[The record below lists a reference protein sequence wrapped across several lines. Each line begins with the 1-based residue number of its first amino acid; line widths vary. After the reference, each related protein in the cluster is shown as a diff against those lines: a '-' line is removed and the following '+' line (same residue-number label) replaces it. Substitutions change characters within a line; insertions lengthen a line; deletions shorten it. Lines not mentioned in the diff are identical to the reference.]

1 MHWLRSTLLSRAS
14 RAAVV
19 AVWLSI
25 SLGCAE
31 PPPPVAGVALELD
44 RSTVSLGAPLD
55 LHFRFDVL
63 PDLDAGP
70 TEDYRVFVH
79 FLDERAQVLWTE
91 DHDPPVPTSEWTP
104 GRSIE
109 YSRRVKIP
117 MYPYIGESV
126 IATGLYSPRDGT
138 RLALTGTELDQLA
151 YRVAS
156 IRLEPQ
162 HESSFVTY
170 GEGWHEAEFSADGR
184 TQWRWT
190 TGRGVLSFRN
200 PNRDSRFVLEFDGRA
215 DLFDPDQRLSLVIGD
230 RTIEELEIDTTEVVY
245 VTCEIPAADLGSD
258 DIVNLELRVDRTFT
272 PADIGDGP
280 QDTRELGVRVYYT
293 YFEPL

>member
-1 MHWLRSTLLSRAS
+1 MYHLRSTPL
-14 RAAVV
+14 RAAAV
-19 AVWLSI
+19 AAWLSI

-31 PPPPVAGVALELD
+31 PPPPVAGVAMELD

-70 TEDYRVFVH
+70 AEDYRVFVH
-79 FLDERAQVLWTE
+79 FLDEREQVLWTE

-138 RLALTGTELDQLA
+138 RLALTGTDLGQLA

-162 HESSFVTY
+162 HESSFVTH

-190 TGRGVLSFRN
+190 TGR
-200 PNRDSRFVLEFDGRA
+200 A
-215 DLFDPDQRLSLVIGD
+215 DLGDPDQRLSLVIGD

-245 VTCEIPAADLGSD
+245 ATCEIPAADLGSD

-272 PADIGDGP
+272 PADSGDGP
-280 QDTRELGVRVYYT
+280 QDTRELGVRVFYT

>member
-1 MHWLRSTLLSRAS
+1 
-14 RAAVV
+14 
-19 AVWLSI
+19 
-25 SLGCAE
+25 
-31 PPPPVAGVALELD
+31 
-44 RSTVSLGAPLD
+44 
-55 LHFRFDVL
+55 
-63 PDLDAGP
+63 
-70 TEDYRVFVH
+70 
-79 FLDERAQVLWTE
+79 
-91 DHDPPVPTSEWTP
+91 
-104 GRSIE
+104 
-109 YSRRVKIP
+109 

-272 PADIGDGP
+272 PRTSVTGRR
-280 QDTRELGVRVYYT
+280 TRASSASASSTRTSSRCKPERQQLQFASARRRAT
-293 YFEPL
+293 